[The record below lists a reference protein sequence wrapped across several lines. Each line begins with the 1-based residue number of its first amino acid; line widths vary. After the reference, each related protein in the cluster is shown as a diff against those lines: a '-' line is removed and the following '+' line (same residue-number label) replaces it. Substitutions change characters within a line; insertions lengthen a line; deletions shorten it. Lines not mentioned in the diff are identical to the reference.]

1 MKRRGGGYLGKLGLI
16 VLCLV
21 VLLATAEA
29 QTPAPGAGMP
39 SPAATPATT
48 GPAESE
54 GTYVVKKGDT
64 LWGIA
69 KSLLNDPVLWP
80 QIRERNPFI
89 TDPNRIFPGDTLAIP
104 GREPAPQAQVP
115 VAEAPKPEPPKEAP
129 KELKEEVKAPAP
141 APPPAPAAPQ
151 TILTPPPPV
160 PPASQMA
167 IACSPILLDEASVE
181 AAGIGSIIRS
191 ADNRLMLSMEDS
203 VYVGLDRDQVPKV
216 GDRLAVI
223 RPGARVFHPWQKN
236 TLGRALNTLGV
247 LEVTEVRDK
256 TVRARIAYSCEAM
269 RIGDRVG
276 PLVLTPYP
284 EDKIPQPASRQVEG
298 FIVDSPRSLQHLS
311 LQSAVYLDVGKD
323 KGISPGDVFAI
334 YRPSVPA
341 ASLGTGQLFPIPAE
355 RLGEATVIRVT
366 DTNSTAVITAS
377 GKEIRAGDRAVLS
390 RQIQP

>member
-129 KELKEEVKAPAP
+129 KEEVKAPAP
-141 APPPAPAAPQ
+141 APPPAPAAPE
-151 TILTPPPPV
+151 TILTPPPV

-167 IACSPILLDEASVE
+167 IACYPILLEEGAVE

-191 ADNRLMLSMEDS
+191 ADNRLMLSMEDY
-203 VYVGLDRDQVPKV
+203 VYIGLDRDQVPKV

-223 RPGARVFHPWQKN
+223 RPGARVSHPWQRT
-236 TLGRALNTLGV
+236 TLGRTLNTLGV

-269 RIGDRVG
+269 TIGDRVG
-276 PLVLTPYP
+276 PLVLAPFP
-284 EDKIPQPASRQVEG
+284 EGKIPQPASRQVEG
-298 FIVDSPRSLQHLS
+298 FIVGSPRAQQLLS
-311 LQSAVYLDVGKD
+311 LQATVYLDVGKD
-323 KGISPGDVFAI
+323 KGIQPGDVFAI

-341 ASLGTGQLFPIPAE
+341 ASLGTGQLFPIPPD

-377 GKEIRAGDRAVLS
+377 GKESRAGDRAVLS

>member
-1 MKRRGGGYLGKLGLI
+1 MKRRRGGYLGKLGLI
-16 VLCLV
+16 VLCLA

-39 SPAATPATT
+39 SPSATA

-69 KSLLNDPVLWP
+69 KNLLNDPVLWP

-129 KELKEEVKAPAP
+129 KKEEAPKEEVKAPAP
-141 APPPAPAAPQ
+141 TPPPAAPQ
-151 TILTPPPPV
+151 AILAPLPPV

-167 IACSPILLDEASVE
+167 ITCSPVLLDEGSVE

-223 RPGARVFHPWQKN
+223 RPGARVSHPWQK
-236 TLGRALNTLGV
+236 TAVGRTLNTLGV

-269 RIGDRVG
+269 AIGDRVG
-276 PLVLTPYP
+276 PLVLAPFP
-284 EDKIPQPASRQVEG
+284 EDKIPRPASRQVQG

-311 LQSAVYLDVGKD
+311 LQSTVYLDVGKD

-334 YRPSVPA
+334 YRPSLPA
-341 ASLGTGQLFPIPAE
+341 ASPGTGQLFPIPPD

-377 GKEIRAGDRAVLS
+377 GKEIRAGDRVVLS